1 MSRRLPLSADSPDT
15 HPLQSS
21 ESHTITVTYLS
32 GTPLH
37 VTLPIMSAIAAI
49 EKLGWFSIS
58 ENKQEDSTTA
68 KKASVAASY
77 VATL

>member
-1 MSRRLPLSADSPDT
+1 
-15 HPLQSS
+15 
-21 ESHTITVTYLS
+21 
-32 GTPLH
+32 
-37 VTLPIMSAIAAI
+37 MSAIAAI
-49 EKLGWFSIS
+49 EKLGLFSIS